1 MYIHIC
7 NKFVGKHVAR
17 GTLFLQVDYD
27 LPVVVH
33 ARDADDDTLE
43 VMRLGVWR
51 EFSRSG
57 HRGILGV
64 ALKENKLGGTSSSKR
79 TMQNLQFVSNIENN
93 YCSMF
98 QGSKFFMF
106 VCLV

>member
-1 MYIHIC
+1 MCTKHIC
-7 NKFVGKHVAR
+7 NKSVGKHVAR
-17 GTLFLQVDYD
+17 GTLFTQVDYD

-43 VMRLGVWR
+43 VMRLGVFR

-64 ALKENKLGGTSSSKR
+64 PLKEKQIGRYQL
-79 TMQNLQFVSNIENN
+79 
-93 YCSMF
+93 
-98 QGSKFFMF
+98 
-106 VCLV
+106 